1 MDLLAMLIELP
12 LQGSH
17 RRCGVPG
24 QSRSANRKVL
34 LATGAL
40 AVQPRF
46 VVLGDVKVWLLH
58 VSSMAQSAFKFQTAT
73 KQTGPLPHCQ
83 SFASPWSV
91 TPMIICF
98 LNGHSTKPLCS
109 LVCPLA
115 HRKIG
120 TDCESHG
127 GQYCSVMLRQKARY

>member
-17 RRCGVPG
+17 RRCRVPG

-46 VVLGDVKVWLLH
+46 VVLGDMEVWLPH
-58 VSSMAQSAFKFQTAT
+58 VSSMAQPAFKFQTAK
-73 KQTGPLPHCQ
+73 KQSGPLPHCQ
-83 SFASPWSV
+83 SC
-91 TPMIICF
+91 CF
-98 LNGHSTKPLCS
+98 PLVRNTHDRMFPIGHSTKPLCS
-109 LVCPLA
+109 LVRPLA
-115 HRKIG
+115 HCKTG

-127 GQYCSVMLRQKARY
+127 GQYCSVI